1 MKEIRF
7 HGRGGQ
13 GTVTAAEV
21 LAIAAFFDGKYS
33 QAFPAFGVERRGAP
47 VMAFARIDDKPIR
60 RRSQVYAPDYVI
72 VQDATLIS
80 SNNVSQ
86 GLKKSGVLITN
97 SSKKPEELFSNIE
110 AKVYTVDAT
119 KIAIEFLGK
128 PIVNMPMLGAFAGIT
143 EEVSIESLKKA
154 VSERFSGAVCEK
166 NIAAVEAVAK
176 KVLGKTVK
184 A

>member
-47 VMAFARIDDKPIR
+47 VMAFARIDDKQIR
-60 RRSQVYAPDYVI
+60 RRSQIYDPDYVI

-80 SNNVSQ
+80 SVNVSQ
-86 GLKKSGVLITN
+86 GLKKGGMLIAN
-97 SSKKPEELFSNIE
+97 SSKKPDELFPGIE

-143 EEVSIESLKKA
+143 NEVTLESLKKA
-154 VSERFSGAVCEK
+154 VAERFSGAVCEK
-166 NIAAVEAVAK
+166 NIAAIEAVAK
-176 KVLGKTVK
+176 KVI
-184 A
+184 